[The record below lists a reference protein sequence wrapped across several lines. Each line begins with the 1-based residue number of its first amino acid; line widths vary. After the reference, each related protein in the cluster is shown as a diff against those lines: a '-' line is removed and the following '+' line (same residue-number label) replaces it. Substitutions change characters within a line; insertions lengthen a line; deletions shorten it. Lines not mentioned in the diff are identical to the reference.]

1 MIIVVL
7 TMFEISLT
15 LWSMFEISKGAKFH
29 QLNSLHLKYSSE
41 FFVAVSELNGADK
54 VDTELLRELI
64 INVRNQPTECLA
76 RVNLLNKFIMRQIG
90 TLHAVDL
97 CEKDIRDANQALSLL
112 TQFEQEQLSKLAL
125 ISELKFSAQTFKLN
139 STLFEKPITDTVA
152 FVMRTMIPLVITI
165 SVFNIIFITFM
176 SRNISNSIKGTIAML
191 ESGSPAERLETN
203 IQEKVSGEL
212 KTLLEVAKKRLTQE
226 LLMTEVNSK
235 LESLVEQRTLSLTR
249 ANDELAQF
257 AYRASHDLKGPL
269 SSTKRLCEFILQD
282 IQAGDLEN
290 ASSDVAKIQNQMKK
304 LEDLVM
310 SILALSNTECDDKLT
325 QIDWLS
331 ILNDIRDRSPEI
343 NENKDVQFEQ
353 TVNASTDT
361 VGHRIRITQILE
373 NLISNAIKYRDP
385 AEAKSIVKINISE
398 QANTFTLVVEDNGLG
413 IPAEHTDEMFH
424 MFKRFHPRVSSGSGL
439 GLAIVKKHVD
449 YLKGVILVNHLDKG
463 TAFIVT
469 LPKGPISETS

>member
-7 TMFEISLT
+7 TVFEISLT
-15 LWSMFEISKGAKFH
+15 LWSMSEISKGAKFH

-41 FFVAVSELNGADK
+41 FFVAVSELNDADQ

-112 TQFEQEQLSKLAL
+112 TQFEQEQLSKSAL

-191 ESGSPAERLETN
+191 ESDSPAERLEMN

-353 TVNASTDT
+353 TINASTDT

-373 NLISNAIKYRDP
+373 NLISNAVKYRDP

-413 IPAEHTDEMFH
+413 IPVVHTDEMFH

-449 YLKGVILVNHLDKG
+449 CLKGVILVNHLDKG
-463 TAFIVT
+463 TMFTVT
-469 LPKGPISETS
+469 LPKGSISETS